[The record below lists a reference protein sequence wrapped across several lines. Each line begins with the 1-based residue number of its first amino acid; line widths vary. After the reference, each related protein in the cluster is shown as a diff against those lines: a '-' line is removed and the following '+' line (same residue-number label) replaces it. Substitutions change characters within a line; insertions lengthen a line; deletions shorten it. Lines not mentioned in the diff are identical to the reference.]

1 MAAVNAVRK
10 KSCAVVV
17 ITAWIIATALLG
29 LLTLMN
35 SA

>member
-10 KSCAVVV
+10 KGCAVIV
-17 ITAWIIATALLG
+17 ITAYLTAAALLG

-35 SA
+35 